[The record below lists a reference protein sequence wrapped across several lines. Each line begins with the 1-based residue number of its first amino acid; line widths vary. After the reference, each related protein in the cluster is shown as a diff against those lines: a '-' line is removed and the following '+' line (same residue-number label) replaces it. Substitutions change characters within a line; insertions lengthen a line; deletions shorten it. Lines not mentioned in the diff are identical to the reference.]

1 MAMRVERT
9 TNPQFHKCWL
19 TTDEYE
25 QLRRTTDSYHDEL
38 ILRLGGEVG
47 LRSFEI
53 PQITPAHPRREVIE
67 DDSYLLPARARGQR
81 HHQHGGKPRDAYL
94 PRSVERDL
102 YRYQRENI
110 DHDEPFIGVSP
121 RHVQRIVKTV
131 AEQMAEHMGTDGF
144 RKVSV
149 SYKILV

>member
-1 MAMRVERT
+1 MRVERT

-25 QLRRTTDSYHDEL
+25 QLHGTTDSYHDEL

-53 PQITPAHPRREVIE
+53 PQLTLAHPRREVIE

-81 HHQHGGKPRDAYL
+81 HHQ
-94 PRSVERDL
+94 
-102 YRYQRENI
+102 QRW
-110 DHDEPFIGVSP
+110 
-121 RHVQRIVKTV
+121 QT
-131 AEQMAEHMGTDGF
+131 A
-144 RKVSV
+144 
-149 SYKILV
+149 